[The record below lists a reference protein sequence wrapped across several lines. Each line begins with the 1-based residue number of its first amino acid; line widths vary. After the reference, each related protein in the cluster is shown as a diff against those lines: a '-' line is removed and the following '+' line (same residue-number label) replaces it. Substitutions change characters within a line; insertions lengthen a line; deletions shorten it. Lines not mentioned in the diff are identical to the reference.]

1 MLWRMYHSDELLNEG
16 IQSFEYA
23 LYGASDEELDLFL
36 GKLVRGIGRAAR
48 NVGRAIGSAAK
59 AVGKG
64 VNAITKVIP
73 FDTLTSALALTPM
86 GMAVRAGLGAVTAVA
101 NGKNAF
107 QGAFRTL
114 ASNPIGR
121 FAVDTASGVA
131 RGDNVLKSIGRA
143 GQAGIGDLKESLR
156 FAAMVAPFVPGIGT
170 GVAVALGAANALAS
184 GERITDALIAAA
196 RNAIPGGALAQSGFD
211 IAANVIKGQNLSD
224 AALGALRSQLPPG
237 PSRAAFDTGL
247 AVAKGQKI
255 QDALL
260 AGGAQLLPKSP
271 YSADIASFVK
281 RAAAGENLGKAAL
294 STAGNLA
301 MKRIERQVGPILS
314 RVQPRL
320 PIRRRGVPKL
330 PMSGGYPFF
339 QRELAAPAAAV
350 AMGGSRGVW
359 VRHGDRII
367 VDLNPSQPGLGSS
380 ARA

>member
-1 MLWRMYHSDELLNEG
+1 MYHSDELLNEG

-23 LYGASDEELDLFL
+23 LYQASDEELDLFL
-36 GKLVRGIGRAAR
+36 GKLARGIGRAASS
-48 NVGRAIGSAAK
+48 VGRAVGSVAK

-64 VNAITKVIP
+64 VNAITKFIP
-73 FDTLTSALALTPM
+73 LDTLTSALALTPM
-86 GMAVRAGLGAVTAVA
+86 GMAVRAGLGAATALA

-107 QGAFRTL
+107 QGAVRTL

-121 FAVDTASGVA
+121 FAVDTAAGVA

-143 GQAGIGDLKESLR
+143 GQAGIGDLRESLR

-184 GERITDALIAAA
+184 GERITDAVIAAA
-196 RNAIPGGALAQSGFD
+196 RSAIPGGALAQSGFD
-211 IAANVIKGQNLSD
+211 IATNVIKGQNLSD

-237 PSRAAFDTGL
+237 PSRAAFDTGV

-271 YSADIASFVK
+271 YTADVASFVK

-294 STAGNLA
+294 STVGNVAL
-301 MKRIERQVGPILS
+301 KRIERQLGPLLP
-314 RVQPRL
+314 RVPQRPRGF
-320 PIRRRGVPKL
+320 P
-330 PMSGGYPFF
+330 SF
-339 QRELAAPAAAV
+339 QRELAVPAPASMARN
-350 AMGGSRGVW
+350 RGVW
-359 VRHGDRII
+359 VRSGNRII
-367 VDLNPSQPGLGSS
+367 VEL
-380 ARA
+380 